1 MESSLPNSKP
11 FLNSSRIPPKVATVE
26 VEIAEPQ
33 PPDRS
38 VNSRGSISHPIQAN
52 MDLHTSTKPKLAVI
66 GAGHLGRIHAKL
78 LAARPDC
85 TLVGVCDPIA
95 SSREWVEQ
103 NLSVASFSDFSE
115 LVDQVDAI
123 VLATPTEHHHRVGKW
138 ALEQGIHTLIEKPIA
153 NRVDQARELH
163 RCATKNQAILQVGH
177 VERFNPVWESM
188 LARIQ
193 PSSVHYIESRRE
205 GVYTGR
211 STDIGIVLDLMI
223 HDLDLILSLIDSP
236 ITNIRASGRRVLGQH
251 EDLAIADLEFQN
263 GARAHLRASRI
274 SSAAE
279 RTMEIHADS
288 EWYDLDFATNSW
300 TATRASAAVEC
311 GDLQADRLD
320 PTERAKVKDELFGR
334 WLERMEITPQAGN
347 AIAAEHTDFLTSIRT
362 GSQPRVNGLAA
373 IRSLEVACEI
383 TDQISQRSL
392 RVVRRAA

>member
-1 MESSLPNSKP
+1 MN
-11 FLNSSRIPPKVATVE
+11 
-26 VEIAEPQ
+26 
-33 PPDRS
+33 
-38 VNSRGSISHPIQAN
+38 
-52 MDLHTSTKPKLAVI
+52 LHTSTKPKLAVI

-78 LAARPDC
+78 LAARSDC

-103 NLSVASFSDFSE
+103 NLHVESFSDFSE

-163 RCATKNQAILQVGH
+163 RCATKNHAILQVGH
-177 VERFNPVWESM
+177 VERFNPVWES
-188 LARIQ
+188 LLVRIQ

-236 ITNIRASGRRVLGQH
+236 IANIRASGRRVLGQH
-251 EDLAIADLEFQN
+251 EDLAVADLEFQN

-274 SSAAE
+274 SSAAA
-279 RTMEIHADS
+279 RTMEIQADS

-311 GDLQADRLD
+311 GDLQADRLN
-320 PTERAKVKDELFGR
+320 PSERAKVKDELFGR
-334 WLERMEITPQAGN
+334 WLDRMEITPQAGN
-347 AIAAEHTDFLTSIRT
+347 AIAAEHQDFLTAIRT

-373 IRSLEVACEI
+373 IKSLEVACEI
-383 TDQISQRSL
+383 TDQIARRSL